1 MSTTTRTGPKEL
13 PPEIRR
19 EQKLVFA
26 ANAGERARVDAAAKL
41 AGVSRGEWLRT
52 TALTA
57 ARETA

>member
-1 MSTTTRTGPKEL
+1 MSTRTRTGPKEL

-19 EQKLVFA
+19 AQKLVFA
-26 ANAGERARVDAAAKL
+26 ANANERARVDAAAKL

-57 ARETA
+57 ANETA